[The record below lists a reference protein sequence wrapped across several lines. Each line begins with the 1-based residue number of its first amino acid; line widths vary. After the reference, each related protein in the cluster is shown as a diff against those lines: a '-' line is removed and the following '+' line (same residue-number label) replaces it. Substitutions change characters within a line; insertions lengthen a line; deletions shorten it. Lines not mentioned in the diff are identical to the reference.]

1 MSQSN
6 LRLIDE
12 TTTLTGVST
21 VNMENVFTT
30 DFDIY
35 LILGA
40 NFMANN
46 STATGV
52 NMRLIQ
58 ASNTVIS
65 TGIYDYAQEVH
76 KGETSKGENKS
87 DNETRIW
94 NVFSGMDDGGQGSG
108 GTIWLYNPTD
118 TDKYTMMTWKS
129 AGQPGGNLRG
139 YNGHCIYPVQDKI
152 TGFQIELNEAAGE
165 FLAGGKIR
173 TYGLRVD

>member
-1 MSQSN
+1 VSN

-21 VNMENVFTT
+21 VNMENVFTS

-52 NMRLIQ
+52 NMRLINSGG
-58 ASNTVIS
+58 ATVS
-65 TGIYDYAQEVH
+65 TQVYDYAQEVH
-76 KGETSKGENKS
+76 KGETSKGENYS

-94 NVFSGMDDGGQGSG
+94 NVFSGMDNSGQGSG

-118 TDKYTMMTWKS
+118 TDKFTM
-129 AGQPGGNLRG
+129 
-139 YNGHCIYPVQDKI
+139 
-152 TGFQIELNEAAGE
+152 
-165 FLAGGKIR
+165 
-173 TYGLRVD
+173 

>member
-1 MSQSN
+1 MSN

-12 TTTLTGVST
+12 TTTIAGVKT
-21 VNMENVFTT
+21 VNMEDVFSSN
-30 DFDIY
+30 FDVY

-52 NMRLIQ
+52 NMRLITHNDDIVENQ
-58 ASNTVIS
+58 V
-65 TGIYDYAQEVH
+65 YDYAQEVH
-76 KGETSKGENKS
+76 KGETSKGEDYS

-94 NVFSGMDDGGQGSG
+94 NVFSGIDDGGQGSG
-108 GTIWLYNPTD
+108 GTIWLYHPFD

-139 YNGHCIYPVQDKI
+139 YNGHCIYTFQSRV
-152 TGFQIELNEAAGE
+152 TGYQIELNESAGQ
-165 FLAGGKIR
+165 FAVGGKIR